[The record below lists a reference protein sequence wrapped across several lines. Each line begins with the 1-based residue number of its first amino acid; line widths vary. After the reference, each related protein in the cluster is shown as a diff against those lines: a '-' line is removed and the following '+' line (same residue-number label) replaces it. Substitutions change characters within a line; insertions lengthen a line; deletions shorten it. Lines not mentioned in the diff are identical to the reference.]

1 MNLYEIEKSLNE
13 FMEKG
18 FEKYVDTETGEF
30 DEQGFNKELAELE
43 IAKDEKIENT
53 GLFIKNL
60 MADITELKAEEK
72 TLADRR
78 KAKEKNAEYLKNILS
93 VMLDG
98 KKFETAKIALGFRK
112 SEQVKIDDENNLPK
126 EFIKEKIT
134 LSADKTAIKKAIK
147 SGQEVAGA
155 ELVEVQNLQIK

>member
-30 DEQGFNKELAELE
+30 DEQGFNLELAELE
-43 IAKDEKIENT
+43 LAKDEKIENI

-60 MADITELKAEEK
+60 SADIVELKAEEK
-72 TLADRR
+72 ALAERR
-78 KAKEKNAEYLKNILS
+78 KAKENKAEYLKNILAVS
-93 VMLDG
+93 LGG
-98 KKFETAKIALGFRK
+98 KKFETAKIALTFRK
-112 SEQVKIDDENNLPK
+112 SEQVKIVDEEKLPK
-126 EFIKEKIT
+126 DFLKVKVT
-134 LSADKTAIKKAIK
+134 VSADKTAIKKAIK
-147 SGQEVAGA
+147 AGQAVVGA

>member
-1 MNLYEIEKSLNE
+1 MNLYDIEKTLNE
-13 FMEKG
+13 FMENG

-30 DEQGFNKELAELE
+30 DEQGFNDELGQLEL
-43 IAKDEKIENT
+43 AKDEKIENI

-60 MADITELKAEEK
+60 SADIVELKAEEK
-72 TLADRR
+72 ARAERR
-78 KAKEKNAEYLKNILS
+78 KAKENKAEYLKNILAVS
-93 VMLDG
+93 LGG

>member
-30 DEQGFNKELAELE
+30 DEQGFNLELAELE
-43 IAKDEKIENT
+43 LAKDEKIENI

-60 MADITELKAEEK
+60 SADIVELKAEEK
-72 TLADRR
+72 ALAERR
-78 KAKEKNAEYLKNILS
+78 KAKENKAEYLKNILAVS
-93 VMLDG
+93 LGG
-98 KKFETAKIALGFRK
+98 KKLETAKIALTFRK
-112 SEQVKIDDENNLPK
+112 SEQVKIVDEEKLPK
-126 EFIKEKIT
+126 DFLKVKVT
-134 LSADKTAIKKAIK
+134 VSADKTAIKKAIK
-147 SGQEVAGA
+147 AGQAVVGA